1 VCRDAQAADDDVVK
15 LLRLLVR
22 VTAGQEVDVRPLQP
36 PLPAVNHQ
44 QTLYS
49 PPPAVNHQQ
58 TLDSLQLRI
67 TQCTFS
73 TRFNG
78 RFPGEPGLA
87 GFSEAKDDGGDGDN
101 WSYS

>member
-44 QTLYS
+44 QTL
-49 PPPAVNHQQ
+49 
-58 TLDSLQLRI
+58 DSLQLRI

-87 GFSEAKDDGGDGDN
+87 SFNEAKDDGGDGDN